1 MSINII
7 FSSEHSK
14 IFTSDQQL
22 LLLMTCKGKNMI
34 IKVSDNIKYDK
45 INYYVAKS
53 SLYLNNFLLNLKLV
67 FLK

>member
-1 MSINII
+1 MDNFTCLEGLSDWDNLLSLNDDIQSKKNEI
-7 FSSEHSK
+7 FLKE
-14 IFTSDQQL
+14 
-22 LLLMTCKGKNMI
+22 
-34 IKVSDNIKYDK
+34 SDNIKYDK

>member
-1 MSINII
+1 MDN
-7 FSSEHSK
+7 
-14 IFTSDQQL
+14 FTCLEGLNDWDY
-22 LLLMTCKGKNMI
+22 LLMTCKGKNMI

>member
-1 MSINII
+1 MIGII
-7 FSSEHSK
+7 YYC
-14 IFTSDQQL
+14 
-22 LLLMTCKGKNMI
+22 LLMTCKGKNMI